1 MEGHESGYRVGAMEE
16 QVFIIH
22 QDSLAC
28 GWSTRSYAH
37 PGLGVPFS
45 IPSPCYCSST
55 AMSSFQGTFGPSALF
70 GEEGHW
76 VSCQRREV
84 NLLDLLKTRHL
95 GCVKDNM
102 ETRKRRRED
111 V

>member
-1 MEGHESGYRVGAMEE
+1 
-16 QVFIIH
+16 
-22 QDSLAC
+22 
-28 GWSTRSYAH
+28 
-37 PGLGVPFS
+37 
-45 IPSPCYCSST
+45 
-55 AMSSFQGTFGPSALF
+55 LF